1 MWAEFS
7 QDGPA
12 SYDLFILMAKK
23 ILIAGAGIG
32 GLTAGSCLMKA
43 GYDVE
48 IYEQAPELSEIG
60 AGIQLSANAM
70 HVLNHL
76 GLGEIIAKLSV
87 RPGAYVFRL
96 HDTGEIIGQFPL
108 AAEHERLNGA
118 PYNQLHRADLHDVL
132 AAKAREFD
140 ANVVRLNRR
149 VVGFDETSAGVGLRL
164 ADGST
169 AKGDLLIGADGVK
182 SAVRA
187 QIAGADH
194 AAYTGDAAW
203 RLTLPTDQL
212 PDNFMG
218 QVMSVWMGPGAHVVC
233 YYLRAGALFNFV
245 GLVETEEISEESW
258 TAKFPWERLKADFV
272 GWHENIQTVIDRVDK
287 HACFRWSLYYRPPI
301 STWSTRRATLLGDAV
316 HATLPYLA
324 QGACMA
330 IEDAAVLTR
339 ALQAT
344 DDAAEALNLYER
356 NRIPRTSRIVKGSG
370 ANRTLFHMR
379 DQKKLRQKFAQ
390 RDEGADRNAW
400 LYSYNPLT
408 VKLT

>member
-1 MWAEFS
+1 M
-7 QDGPA
+7 
-12 SYDLFILMAKK
+12 IRK

-32 GLTAGSCLMKA
+32 GLTAASCLMKA

-48 IYEQAPELSEIG
+48 VYEQAPELSEIG

-70 HVLNHL
+70 HVLNDLSL
-76 GLGEIIAKLSV
+76 GKALANLSV

-108 AAEHERLNGA
+108 ADEHERLNGA
-118 PYNQLHRADLHDVL
+118 PYNQLHRADLHDLL
-132 AAKAREFD
+132 AAKARDFNKD
-140 ANVVRLNRR
+140 VVRLNRR
-149 VVGFDETSAGVGLRL
+149 VVGFEETAGGVELFF
-164 ADGST
+164 ADGSR
-169 AKGDLLIGADGVK
+169 ARGDLLIGADGVK

-194 AAYTGDAAW
+194 ATYTGDAAW

-212 PDNFMG
+212 PSNFMG
-218 QVMSVWMGPGAHVVC
+218 EVMSVWMGPGRHVVC
-233 YYLRAGALFNFV
+233 YYLRGGALLNFV
-245 GLVETEEISEESW
+245 GLVETEDISEESW
-258 TAKFPWERLKADFV
+258 TAKFPWERLKADFA
-272 GWHENIQTVIDRVDK
+272 GWHENIQSVIDRADK
-287 HACFRWSLYYRPPI
+287 DSCFRWSLYYRPPI
-301 STWSTRRATLLGDAV
+301 ARWSTRRATLLGDAV

-324 QGACMA
+324 QGAAMA

-339 ALQAT
+339 ALQSTNVVA
-344 DDAAEALNLYER
+344 DALQLYER
-356 NRIPRTSRIVKGSG
+356 NRIDRTSRIVKGAD

-379 DQKKLRQKFAQ
+379 DQEKLRQAFAA

-408 VKLT
+408 VALT

>member
-1 MWAEFS
+1 MV
-7 QDGPA
+7 
-12 SYDLFILMAKK
+12 KK

-32 GLTAGSCLMKA
+32 GLTAASCLMKA

-48 IYEQAPELSEIG
+48 VYEQAPELGEIG

-70 HVLNHL
+70 HVLNYL
-76 GLGEIIAKLSV
+76 GLGETIAKLSV
-87 RPGAYVFRL
+87 RPAAYVFRL
-96 HDTGEIIGQFPL
+96 HDTGEVLGQFPL
-108 AAEHERLNGA
+108 AAEHERLHGA
-118 PYNQLHRADLHDVL
+118 PYNQLHRADLHDLL
-132 AAKAREFD
+132 AAKAREFNKD
-140 ANVVRLNRR
+140 VMRLNRR
-149 VVGFDETSAGVGLRL
+149 VAGFEENPGGVELFFT
-164 ADGST
+164 DGSK
-169 AKGDLLIGADGVK
+169 AQGDLLIGADGVK
-182 SAVRA
+182 SAVRK
-187 QIAGADH
+187 QIAGVDH

-203 RLTLPTDQL
+203 RLTLPADRL

-233 YYLRAGALFNFV
+233 YYLRGGALLNFV

-258 TAKFPWERLKADFV
+258 TAKFPWERLKADFA
-272 GWHENIQTVIDRVDK
+272 GWHENIQTVIDNADK
-287 HACFRWSLYYRPPI
+287 DACFRWSLYYRPPI
-301 STWSTRRATLLGDAV
+301 ATWSGRRATLLGDAV

-339 ALQAT
+339 ALQSTNDTA
-344 DDAAEALNLYER
+344 DALQLYER
-356 NRIPRTSRIVKGSG
+356 NRIDRTSRIVKGSD

-379 DQKKLRQKFAQ
+379 DQKKLRQAFAA

-408 VKLT
+408 VTLA

>member
-1 MWAEFS
+1 M
-7 QDGPA
+7 
-12 SYDLFILMAKK
+12 IKK

-32 GLTAGSCLMKA
+32 GLTAASCLMNA

-70 HVLNHL
+70 HVLNGL
-76 GLGEIIAKLSV
+76 GLGKAIAKLSV
-87 RPGAYVFRL
+87 RPAAYVFRL
-96 HDTGEIIGQFPL
+96 HDTGEVIGQFPL
-108 AAEHERLNGA
+108 AEEHERLNGA
-118 PYNQLHRADLHDVL
+118 PYNQLHRADLHDLL
-132 AAKAREFD
+132 AVKARYFNKE
-140 ANVVRLNRR
+140 VVRLNRR
-149 VVGFDETSAGVGLRL
+149 VVGFEETAAGVELHF
-164 ADGST
+164 ADGSR
-169 AKGDLLIGADGVK
+169 AGGDLLIGADGVK

-212 PDNFMG
+212 PDDFMG
-218 QVMSVWMGPGAHVVC
+218 QVMSVWMGPGRHVVC
-233 YYLRAGALFNFV
+233 YYLRGGALLNFV

-258 TAKFPWERLKADFV
+258 TAKFPWERLKADFE
-272 GWHENIQTVIDRVDK
+272 GWHEDIQAVIDSVDK
-287 HACFRWSLYYRPPI
+287 DSCFRWSLYYRPPI
-301 STWSTRRATLLGDAV
+301 ATWSTRRATLLGDAV

-324 QGACMA
+324 QGAAMA

-339 ALQAT
+339 ALQST
-344 DDAAEALNLYER
+344 DSVADALQLYER
-356 NRIPRTSRIVKGSG
+356 NRIDRTSRIVTGSN

-379 DQKKLRQKFAQ
+379 DQEKLRQAFAA

-408 VKLT
+408 TKLT